1 VIDNLKAHTGGA
13 LMRMML
19 ILFGASAFV
28 YFVTG
33 IKGRVPR
40 KVRLYCAIGT
50 FVAVYLVTM
59 IMVFIGGKP

>member
-1 VIDNLKAHTGGA
+1 MIDDLKAYAGGA

-28 YFVTG
+28 YFATG

-40 KVRLYCAIGT
+40 RKRLYLALGT

-59 IMVFIGGKP
+59 ILVFTGGNP